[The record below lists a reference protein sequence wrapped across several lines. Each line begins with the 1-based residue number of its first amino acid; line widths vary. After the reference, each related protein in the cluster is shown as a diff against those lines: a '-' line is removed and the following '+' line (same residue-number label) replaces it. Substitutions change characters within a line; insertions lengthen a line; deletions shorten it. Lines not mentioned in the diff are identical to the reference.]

1 MFDEGSALKP
11 TINIIID
18 DRERSQTIHQI
29 LIAMEGVSC
38 ERQRLAIGDFQV
50 DGRFLFERKTLP
62 DFAVSVID
70 GRLFKQMTQL
80 AMSPLNGVLVLEG
93 TSRDLKPSRVRRE
106 ALQGALI
113 TTSLILGIPVLR
125 AFNPDE
131 TARLMVYTAR
141 QVRFAATG
149 GLPRSGYRPKGKRKQ
164 QLHIL
169 QSLPGVGPARAAR
182 LLARFGSVRNVLN
195 ASFENLISVEGIGS
209 ETARNIDW
217 AVREPEAAYGSET
230 VKMFDL

>member
-1 MFDEGSALKP
+1 MFDEGNALKP

-18 DRERSQTIHQI
+18 DRERSQTIHQA

-38 ERQRLAIGDFQV
+38 ERRRLAIGDFQV

-62 DFAVSVID
+62 DFAVSVVD
-70 GRLFKQMTQL
+70 GRLFKQMTRL

-93 TSRDLKPSRVRRE
+93 SSRDLKPSGVRRE

-125 AFNPDE
+125 AFNADE

-169 QSLPGVGPARAAR
+169 QSLPGVGPARAVR
-182 LLARFGSVRNVLN
+182 LLARFGSVQNVLN

-230 VKMFDL
+230 IKMFDL

>member
-1 MFDEGSALKP
+1 LKP
-11 TINIIID
+11 VIEILID
-18 DRERSQTIHQI
+18 DRERSEAIRQALEITKGITVKI
-29 LIAMEGVSC
+29 
-38 ERQRLAIGDFQV
+38 QRLEVGDFQV
-50 DGRFLFERKTLP
+50 DGRFLFERKTIS

-93 TSRDLKPSRVRRE
+93 SSRDLKPSGVRRE

-195 ASFENLISVEGIGS
+195 ASLENLISVEGIGS
-209 ETARNIDW
+209 ETARKIDW
-217 AVREPEAAYGSET
+217 AIRETEAAYGSKPL
-230 VKMFDL
+230 KMFDL

>member
-1 MFDEGSALKP
+1 MKP

-18 DRERSQTIHQI
+18 DRERSQTIHQA

-93 TSRDLKPSRVRRE
+93 TSRDLKPSGVRRE

-125 AFNPDE
+125 AFNADE

-209 ETARNIDW
+209 ETARNINW
-217 AVREPEAAYGSET
+217 AVREPQAAYGFAT
-230 VKMFDL
+230 AMMFDL

>member
-1 MFDEGSALKP
+1 MALPSKSS
-11 TINIIID
+11 D
-18 DRERSQTIHQI
+18 WR
-29 LIAMEGVSC
+29 
-38 ERQRLAIGDFQV
+38 
-50 DGRFLFERKTLP
+50 
-62 DFAVSVID
+62 SVISKWTAVFYWNAKHFPISLFRSST
-70 GRLFKQMTQL
+70 GRLFKQMTRL

-93 TSRDLKPSRVRRE
+93 SSRDLKPSGVRRE

-149 GLPRSGYRPKGKRKQ
+149 AIPRSGYRPKGKRKQ

-169 QSLPGVGPARAAR
+169 QSLPGVGPARGQPACWPVSVV
-182 LLARFGSVRNVLN
+182 FG
-195 ASFENLISVEGIGS
+195 
-209 ETARNIDW
+209 TC
-217 AVREPEAAYGSET
+217 
-230 VKMFDL
+230 

>member
-1 MFDEGSALKP
+1 LNSVIEIL
-11 TINIIID
+11 ID
-18 DRERSQTIHQI
+18 DRERSEVIRQALDTIKGI
-29 LIAMEGVSC
+29 TVKI
-38 ERQRLAIGDFQV
+38 QRLQVGDFQV
-50 DGRFLFERKTLP
+50 DGRFLFERKTLS

-93 TSRDLKPSRVRRE
+93 TSRDLKPSAVRRE

-125 AFNPDE
+125 AFNADE

-182 LLARFGSVRNVLN
+182 LLARFGSVQNVLN

-217 AVREPEAAYGSET
+217 AIREPEAAYGSKT
-230 VKMFDL
+230 LKMFDL

>member
-1 MFDEGSALKP
+1 MFDEGYALKP

-18 DRERSQTIHQI
+18 DRERSQTIHQA

-62 DFAVSVID
+62 DFAVSIID
-70 GRLFKQMTQL
+70 GRLFKQMTRL

-93 TSRDLKPSRVRRE
+93 SSRDLKPSGVRRE

-125 AFNPDE
+125 ALNDDE

-195 ASFENLISVEGIGS
+195 ASLENLITVEGIGS

-217 AVREPEAAYGSET
+217 AVREPESAYGSET
-230 VKMFDL
+230 AKMFDL

>member
-1 MFDEGSALKP
+1 MFDEGYALKP

-18 DRERSQTIHQI
+18 DRERSQTIHQA

-38 ERQRLAIGDFQV
+38 ERRRLAIGDFQV

-62 DFAVSVID
+62 DFAVSIID
-70 GRLFKQMTQL
+70 GRLFKQMTRL

-93 TSRDLKPSRVRRE
+93 SSRDLKPSGVRRE

-125 AFNPDE
+125 ALNDDE

-195 ASFENLISVEGIGS
+195 ASLENLITVEGIGS

-217 AVREPEAAYGSET
+217 AVREPESAYGSET
-230 VKMFDL
+230 AKMFDL

>member
-1 MFDEGSALKP
+1 MFDEGNALKP
-11 TINIIID
+11 NINIIID
-18 DRERSQTIHQI
+18 DRERSQTIHQA

-93 TSRDLKPSRVRRE
+93 SSRDLKPSGVRRE

-113 TTSLILGIPVLR
+113 TTSLTLGIPVLR
-125 AFNPDE
+125 AFNADE

-141 QVRFAATG
+141 QVRFAASR

-195 ASFENLISVEGIGS
+195 ASLENLITVEGIGS

-230 VKMFDL
+230 IKMFEL

>member
-18 DRERSQTIHQI
+18 DRERSQTIHQA

-70 GRLFKQMTQL
+70 GRLFKQMTRL

-93 TSRDLKPSRVRRE
+93 SSRDLKPSGVRRE

-125 AFNPDE
+125 AFNADE

-169 QSLPGVGPARAAR
+169 QSFPGVGPARAAR

-195 ASFENLISVEGIGS
+195 ASLENLITVEGIGS

-217 AVREPEAAYGSET
+217 AIREPEAAYGSET

>member
-1 MFDEGSALKP
+1 MFDEGYALKP

-18 DRERSQTIHQI
+18 DRERSQTIHQA

-62 DFAVSVID
+62 DFAVSIID
-70 GRLFKQMTQL
+70 GRLFKQMTRL

-93 TSRDLKPSRVRRE
+93 SSRDLKPSGVRRE

-125 AFNPDE
+125 ALNADE

-195 ASFENLISVEGIGS
+195 ASLENLITVEGIGS

-217 AVREPEAAYGSET
+217 AVREPESAYGSET
-230 VKMFDL
+230 AKMFDL

>member
-1 MFDEGSALKP
+1 MFDEGYALKP

-18 DRERSQTIHQI
+18 DRERSQTIHQA

-62 DFAVSVID
+62 DFAVSIID
-70 GRLFKQMTQL
+70 GRLFKQMTRL

-93 TSRDLKPSRVRRE
+93 SSRDLKPSGVRRE

-125 AFNPDE
+125 AFNADE

-195 ASFENLISVEGIGS
+195 ASLENLITVEGIGS

-217 AVREPEAAYGSET
+217 AVREPESAYGSET
-230 VKMFDL
+230 AKMFDL